1 MIIKKGY
8 FLDNDVI
15 IVNRELTQ
23 LDLFLKDFI
32 DILKKYSYYLV
43 VNGYVN
49 ISTGRTRATEDIDIL
64 FPLME
69 KEKFILLFNDLTNG
83 SFWCYQ
89 GDNYEEVYS
98 YIENFNN
105 IRFAKTNEMFSNI
118 EFIPINKTKKAKFFE
133 FSHPQKIKIK
143 NFGFKIP
150 PIGFEILYK
159 ELVLAR
165 KKDIEDAKH
174 LKLFFSDILKEEKY
188 KEFKNI
194 IK

>member
-174 LKLFFSDILKEEKY
+174 LKLFFSDILKEEKF